1 MFCGLDINGDRV
13 VSTDAWELHYKC
25 MGIDPK
31 HAKATFEAMD
41 TIRDNVV
48 SSQDF
53 LA

>member
-1 MFCGLDINGDRV
+1 MSGNCTI
-13 VSTDAWELHYKC
+13 SAW
-25 MGIDPK
+25 GIDPK

-48 SSQDF
+48 SGEDF